1 MIDPGGWSSVP
12 GMFKWLFGTLDRI
25 VDWAARRKV
34 RKQDELR
41 RGDR

>member
-1 MIDPGGWSSVP
+1 
-12 GMFKWLFGTLDRI
+12 MFKWLFGRLDRI

-41 RGDR
+41 RRDG